1 MSSLLASWGCDVT
14 AAHTA
19 DELLDALASGN
30 APDILITDL
39 RLGGATDGLALIAA
53 VRSQP
58 GRAEL
63 PVVLIS
69 GDTAPETLAR
79 IQASG
84 VLMLHK
90 PVRPA
95 RLRALM
101 HRLLT
106 DH

>member
-1 MSSLLASWGCDVT
+1 
-14 AAHTA
+14 
-19 DELLDALASGN
+19 
-30 APDILITDL
+30 
-39 RLGGATDGLALIAA
+39 ALIAA

-63 PVVLIS
+63 PAVLIS
-69 GDTAPETLAR
+69 GDTAPESLAR
-79 IQASG
+79 IQATG
-84 VLMLHK
+84 VPMLHK